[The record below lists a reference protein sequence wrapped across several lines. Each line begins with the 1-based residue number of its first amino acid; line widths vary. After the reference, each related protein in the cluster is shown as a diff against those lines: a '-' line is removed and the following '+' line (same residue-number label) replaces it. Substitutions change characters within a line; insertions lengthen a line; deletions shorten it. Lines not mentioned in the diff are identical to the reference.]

1 MPATLTLENMPDET
15 YERLKAAAASSRR
28 RLNREAIVVLE
39 TASGPRRLEDS
50 HDVGPIAQAGPALG
64 SI

>member
-28 RLNREAIVVLE
+28 LNREAIVVLE
-39 TASGPRRLEDS
+39 AASGPRRLEDS